1 MQVSVQTTSELGR
14 KLTVEVPEELIQEK
28 VAARLKSVA
37 RDARI
42 DGFRPGKA
50 PQAVVVKRF
59 GARVR
64 EEVMSDMVY
73 SSFQEAL
80 KGQQLRPAGMPRIT
94 PKSTAEGQ
102 GLAYDA
108 EFEVYPEVN
117 LAPLENLAV
126 KNPVSEIADKDLD
139 AMVQR
144 LREQRKTW
152 QVTDRAAQQG
162 DRVTLNFE
170 GSEGGVNFTNGVTEN
185 FVAVLGS
192 KQLLGDF
199 EKQLEGKSAGDHLE
213 FDMTFPADYGHAPL
227 AGKTAQFRVDLLKVE
242 ESRLP
247 EVDAEFAKAYGIENG
262 DIEAFRRDVRENMER
277 EMERV
282 IQGRQRNS
290 VMDALYNA
298 NPILL
303 PEALVADEIEQMMAP
318 YRQSAQQRQQPFD
331 EEGMRPRLEQS
342 ARRRVA
348 LGLILGEVIKR
359 NELRVDSARVRA
371 LVESIGHSYQ
381 QPEAAIQWYYAKP
394 ERLREVE
401 HRVLEDQAV
410 ELVMSKAKVTPE
422 NIPFDELMKVN
433 ASEHAAV

>member
-14 KLTVEVPEELIQEK
+14 KLTVEVPEEHIQEK

-50 PQAVVVKRF
+50 PQSVVIKRY
-59 GARVR
+59 GAKVR
-64 EEVMSDMVY
+64 DEVMSDMVY

-80 KGQQLRPAGMPRIT
+80 KTQQLRPAGMPRIT
-94 PKSTAEGQ
+94 PKGLVDGQ

-108 EFEVYPEVN
+108 EFDVYPEIV
-117 LAPLENLAV
+117 LAPLESLTV
-126 KNPVSEIADKDLD
+126 KNPVSEIAEKDLD

-152 QVTDRAAQQG
+152 HVVERAAQQG
-162 DRVTLNFE
+162 DRVTINFE
-170 GSEGGVNFTNGVTEN
+170 GSENGVNFTNGVTEN
-185 FVAVLGS
+185 FVAVLGG

-199 EKQLEGKSAGDHLE
+199 EKQLEGKSAGEHLE

-227 AGKTAQFRVDLLKVE
+227 AGKAARFRVDMLKVE

-247 EVDAEFAKAYGIENG
+247 ELDAEFVKAYGIENG
-262 DIEAFRRDVRENMER
+262 DIEAFRHDVRENMER

-282 IQGRQRNS
+282 IQGRQRNA
-290 VMDALYNA
+290 VMDALFAA
-298 NPILL
+298 NPVML
-303 PEALVADEIEQMMAP
+303 PDALVADEIEQMMAP
-318 YRQSAQQRQQPFD
+318 SRQAAQQRQQPFD
-331 EEGMRPRLEQS
+331 TDAMRPGLEAS

-348 LGLILGEVIKR
+348 LGLILSEVIKQ
-359 NELRVDSARVRA
+359 NDIRVDQGRVRN

-381 QPEAAIQWYYAKP
+381 QPEEAIQWYYAKP

-410 ELVMSKAKVTPE
+410 ELMMSKAKVTAE
-422 NIPFDELMKVN
+422 NIPFDELMKAN
-433 ASEHAAV
+433 ASEHAAI